1 MTGPDSGVQRDSH
14 TYPDTTPAGIRSVS
28 QHVRSANSGT
38 ALRRSACPLTA
49 IACWPYTH
57 SPVAGYG
64 QFFMTANIRTVPT
77 TWLGSSVH
85 ETGFWV
91 ADSIRSTSTWNSV

>member
-64 QFFMTANIRTVPT
+64 QFFMTANRLLQKDEARRRSAGKFAPSAI
-77 TWLGSSVH
+77 H
-85 ETGFWV
+85 
-91 ADSIRSTSTWNSV
+91 DSD